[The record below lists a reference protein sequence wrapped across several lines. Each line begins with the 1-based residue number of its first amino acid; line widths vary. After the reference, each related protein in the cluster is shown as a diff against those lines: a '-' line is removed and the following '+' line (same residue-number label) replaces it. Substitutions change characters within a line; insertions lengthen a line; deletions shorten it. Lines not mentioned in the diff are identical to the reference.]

1 MAPQQGRTTQVGRI
15 QEVTNVR
22 IECSQKMDLRQ
33 QARKNISSTATESEI
48 SLQKKMIMKVCIL
61 SCSVRSNTILQV
73 AAEIIISEDKIQIIS
88 ALFLL
93 S

>member
-22 IECSQKMDLRQ
+22 IECSLKMDLRQ

-93 S
+93 F